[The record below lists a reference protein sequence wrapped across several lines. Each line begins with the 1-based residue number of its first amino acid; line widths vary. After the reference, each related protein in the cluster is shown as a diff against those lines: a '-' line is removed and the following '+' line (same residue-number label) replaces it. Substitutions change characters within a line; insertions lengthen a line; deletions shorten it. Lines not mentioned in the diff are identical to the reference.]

1 MPSIVRVVGR
11 KVVIRLAADEARTAR
26 NNRLFHGVPITGSAS
41 APNTLSEISSLPSPR
56 PSVPS
61 PAYIS
66 AATDTSR

>member
-1 MPSIVRVVGR
+1 MVGR
-11 KVVIRLAADEARTAR
+11 NVVIRLAADEASTAR
-26 NNRLFHGVPITGSAS
+26 NSRLFDGVPITGSAS

-66 AATDTSR
+66 AEIDTSR